1 MSIDVYINIIRVEI
15 LQNIIAGCVQNNQRD
30 QKFLYEKYYGYC
42 LKTVFRYIYR
52 YDKAVDVVNDGFVKV
67 FRNFSRFQY
76 RDIENLEMILMG
88 WMRMIMINTAIDQLR
103 KNNFLPEIGD
113 ISESIWMHEDKSQS
127 SDQALLYKE
136 LVKEIKK
143 LPPSYRT
150 VFNLY
155 VIDGFTH
162 QEIANQLG
170 ISVGTSKSNLS
181 KARVLLQKIVKNN
194 DQEIGV
200 CNM

>member
-1 MSIDVYINIIRVEI
+1 MEL
-15 LQNIIAGCVQNNQRD
+15 LQNIIAGCIQNNQRD

-67 FRNFSRFQY
+67 FRNFSKFQY
-76 RDIENLEMILMG
+76 KDIQNLEMILMG

-113 ISESIWMHEDKSQS
+113 ISETIWMHEDKSQG
-127 SDQALLYKE
+127 SDHALLYKE
-136 LVKEIKK
+136 LIKEIKK

-150 VFNLY
+150 VFNMY

-162 QEIANQLG
+162 QEIANRLG

-194 DQEIGV
+194 DEEAV

>member
-1 MSIDVYINIIRVEI
+1 MASTLSYISLMVCSISLRCSIS
-15 LQNIIAGCVQNNQRD
+15 
-30 QKFLYEKYYGYC
+30 
-42 LKTVFRYIYR
+42 TV
-52 YDKAVDVVNDGFVKV
+52 VC
-67 FRNFSRFQY
+67 
-76 RDIENLEMILMG
+76 
-88 WMRMIMINTAIDQLR
+88 MINTAIDQLR

-113 ISESIWMHEDKSQS
+113 ISESIWMHVDRSAG
-127 SDQALLYKE
+127 SDHVLMYKE

-150 VFNLY
+150 VFNMY

-162 QEIANQLG
+162 QEIANRLG

-181 KARVLLQKIVKNN
+181 KARVLLQKIIKIN
-194 DQEIGV
+194 DQEVGV

>member
-1 MSIDVYINIIRVEI
+1 LRIH
-15 LQNIIAGCVQNNQRD
+15 LQLLGLEPLQHIIAGCIENNQRD

-67 FRNFSRFQY
+67 FRNFSRFEF
-76 RDIENLEMILMG
+76 RDKENIEMILMG
-88 WMRMIMINTAIDQLR
+88 WMRMIMINTAIDHLR

-113 ISESIWMHEDKSQS
+113 LSENIWMQEDRSS
-127 SDQALLYKE
+127 ASDQALMYKE

-162 QEIANQLG
+162 QEIADRLG

-181 KARVLLQKIVKNN
+181 KARVILQKIIKNN
-194 DQEIGV
+194 DQQIGV

>member
-1 MSIDVYINIIRVEI
+1 MQ
-15 LQNIIAGCVQNNQRD
+15 QNERD
-30 QKFLYEKYYGYC
+30 QKVLYDKYYGYC

-52 YDKAVDVVNDGFVKV
+52 YDKAVDVVNDGFVKI
-67 FRNFSRFQY
+67 FRNFSKFEV
-76 RDIENLEMILMG
+76 RDAEHLEMILMG
-88 WMRMIMINTAIDQLR
+88 WMRMIMVNTAIDALR

-113 ISESIWMHEDKSQS
+113 ISEHIWLHEDRSQL
-127 SDQALLYKE
+127 SDNVLLYKE
-136 LVKEIKK
+136 LVMEIKK

-150 VFNLY
+150 VFNMY

-162 QEIANQLG
+162 QEIATKLG

-181 KARVLLQKIVKNN
+181 KARVILQKIIKKNN
-194 DQEIGV
+194 EAVGV

>member
-1 MSIDVYINIIRVEI
+1 LEI
-15 LQNIIAGCVQNNQRD
+15 LQNIITGCIQNNQRD
-30 QKFLYEKYYGYC
+30 QKYLYEKYYGYC

-67 FRNFSRFQY
+67 FRNFSKFQF
-76 RDIENLEMILMG
+76 RDTENLEMILMG
-88 WMRMIMINTAIDQLR
+88 WMRMIMINTAIDHLR

-113 ISESIWMHEDKSQS
+113 ISESIWLHEDKSQG
-127 SDQALLYKE
+127 SDHALMYKE

-181 KARVLLQKIVKNN
+181 KARVLLQKIIKTN
-194 DQEIGV
+194 DLELKTMTG
-200 CNM
+200 N

>member
-1 MSIDVYINIIRVEI
+1 LEI
-15 LQNIIAGCVQNNQRD
+15 LQNIITGCIQNNQRD
-30 QKFLYEKYYGYC
+30 QKYLYEKYYGYC

-67 FRNFSRFQY
+67 FRNFSKFQF
-76 RDIENLEMILMG
+76 RDTENLEMILMG
-88 WMRMIMINTAIDQLR
+88 WMRMIMINTAIDHLR

-113 ISESIWMHEDKSQS
+113 ISESIWLHEDKSQG
-127 SDQALLYKE
+127 SDHALMYKE

-181 KARVLLQKIVKNN
+181 KARVLLQKILKTN
-194 DQEIGV
+194 DQELKTMTG
-200 CNM
+200 N